1 MELGWKIPVSQV
13 YLVGGCMQKAC
24 RALLTV
30 EVEGVALVSL

>member
-1 MELGWKIPVSQV
+1 MELGWKIPASQKV

-30 EVEGVALVSL
+30 EGVALVSL